1 MEVWGGN
8 AGVER
13 RFHMPGLD
21 LWLYSRPHQNDA
33 NGGDVY
39 YLSSCAS
46 GRITRLLLAD
56 VSGHGAA
63 VAESATQLR
72 DLMRRYVNSISQA
85 RFVEGLNREFTRISE
100 DGRFATALVGTF
112 FTLSGRFQL
121 CQAGHPPPLVYRQQT
136 GRWDVCDPVH
146 TPVVRSTL
154 RNTPIGILERV
165 EYSQT
170 EFAFAPGNMLLA
182 YTDGLT
188 EMRDYNDQ
196 LLGAAR
202 LHEVV
207 RSLDPSRPEQL
218 LKALL
223 ARVRELGFES
233 DSDDLTVLLTRAD
246 GTIPSWTNNLLAPL
260 RLLRAVRDSGQIAA
274 PSSIPPNREG
284 TPLKDKA

>member
-13 RFHMPGLD
+13 HFHMPGLD
-21 LWLYSRPHQNDA
+21 VWLYSRPHQNDA
-33 NGGDVY
+33 GGGDVY

-63 VAESATQLR
+63 VAESASQLR

-112 FTLSGRFQL
+112 FTLNGRFQL
-121 CQAGHPPPLVYRQQT
+121 CQAGHPPPLVYRRQT
-136 GRWDVCDPVH
+136 GRWDICEPVP
-146 TPVVRSTL
+146 TPVFQSTL
-154 RNTPIGILERV
+154 QNTPIGILERV
-165 EYSQT
+165 EYAQT
-170 EFAFAPGNMLLA
+170 EFAFAPGDLLLA

-188 EMRDYNDQ
+188 EMRDSKEQ
-196 LLGAAR
+196 LLGTAR
-202 LHEVV
+202 LQEVV
-207 RSLDPSRPEQL
+207 RSLNPSRPEQL
-218 LKALL
+218 LTALL
-223 ARVRELGFES
+223 ARLRELGFES

-246 GTIPSWTNNLLAPL
+246 GTNPPWRNNLLAPI
-260 RLLRAVRDSGQIAA
+260 RLLRTVRDSVQIAA
-274 PSSIPPNREG
+274 PSSNPPDRAR
-284 TPLKDKA
+284 TPRDDNA